1 MMGRTFL
8 FVVAVAATAPSVLA
22 QPSALPP
29 PGAGTWTFAP
39 TPILLPPPAE
49 PPAVATLSPSSV
61 GPSQALLEDGASG
74 NATSGAKADAGGG
87 GGDGGGNGTNPAD
100 TSQTFSLR
108 NEYLELGNGTVLNTT
123 AARVN
128 FPIFGGKAKLGFEV
142 PFNYIDPRV
151 ATVGPLGGIGDI
163 KASLS
168 GALWTSRNKKLTFV
182 GGTDFWAPTADNI
195 LLTNKPGS
203 NTITFQDI
211 GTGKFRVAPFAAFVY
226 AFDKT
231 FFFAPVYQH
240 EFSIAGDET
249 RANIHRGVVKLFMSK
264 AFESGVYVLPEV
276 QILIDYQ
283 NRGDLDVY
291 LAPEVG
297 FSRKGT
303 TIFLKPGFGLNP
315 DPNNRYVGVSFG
327 IRQGF

>member
-1 MMGRTFL
+1 MGRTFL
-8 FVVAVAATAPSVLA
+8 FVVAVAATASSVLA
-22 QPSALPP
+22 QAPALPP
-29 PGAGTWTFAP
+29 PGSGGWAFAP
-39 TPILLPPPAE
+39 TPVFTPPPE
-49 PPAVATLSPSSV
+49 PPAVVTLSPAAV
-61 GPSQALLEDGASG
+61 GPSQSLLEDGASG
-74 NATSGAKADAGGG
+74 RAASGVKPAEASGGDGGG
-87 GGDGGGNGTNPAD
+87 GGGNGTNPAD
-100 TSQTFSLR
+100 TSQTFVLR

-168 GALWTSRNKKLTFV
+168 GALWASENKKLTFV

-211 GTGKFRVAPFAAFVY
+211 GTGKFRVAPFVAGVY

-240 EFSIAGDET
+240 EFSFAGDET

-297 FSRKGT
+297 FSKKGT
-303 TIFLKPGFGLNP
+303 TVFLKPGFGLNP
-315 DPNNRYVGVSFG
+315 DPNNRYVGVNFG